1 MLCIFESSIDTDNY
15 SLQECL
21 KRIGNQVFKL
31 LPMREEGEEWIKP
44 LETVT
49 LELLGMYNLFP
60 DKKDL
65 FSLICKL
72 EGLLTEGSESDFMQ
86 YRRTIFEC
94 CSLIDRLKHD
104 VS

>member
-1 MLCIFESSIDTDNY
+1 MLCVFESNIDTDSY
-15 SLQECL
+15 TLGECL
-21 KRIGNQVFKL
+21 KRVGNQIFKL

-49 LELLGMYNLFP
+49 LELIGIYNLFP
-60 DKKDL
+60 QKQDL

-72 EGLLTEGSESDFMQ
+72 EGLIQEGEESDFFM

-94 CSLIDRLKHD
+94 CSLIDRLKKD